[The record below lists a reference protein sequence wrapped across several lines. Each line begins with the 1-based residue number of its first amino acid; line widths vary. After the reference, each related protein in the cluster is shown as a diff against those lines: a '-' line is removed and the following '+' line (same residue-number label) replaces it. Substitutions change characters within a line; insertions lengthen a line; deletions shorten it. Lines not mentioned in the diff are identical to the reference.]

1 MHDIV
6 NIFFFLS
13 SDHSKGFG
21 GKYGV
26 LKDHQD
32 EVKKKHFYTLYSM
45 KMKKLILL
53 IFFIE
58 ISIVEIK
65 EV

>member
-1 MHDIV
+1 MHAIV

-32 EVKKKHFYTLYSM
+32 EVKKTLLYS
-45 KMKKLILL
+45 LL
-53 IFFIE
+53 YENEKVDSFNFFYRNINCRN
-58 ISIVEIK
+58 
-65 EV
+65 